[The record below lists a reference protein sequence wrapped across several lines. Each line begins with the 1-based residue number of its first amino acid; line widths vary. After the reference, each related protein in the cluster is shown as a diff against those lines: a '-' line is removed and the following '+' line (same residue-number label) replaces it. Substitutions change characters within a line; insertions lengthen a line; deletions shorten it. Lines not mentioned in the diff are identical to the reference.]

1 MERIFGKNFVYAV
14 DCYEV
19 WRNQKCIN
27 QNDVDGEIIGIV
39 YGEQMYFAYT
49 GLGEASFKRP
59 FKIDLTSY
67 NSQILIADDN
77 SLINEDRIQYFNE
90 EFSGTEEPYICH
102 LFCKFGRIS
111 YIRFATPQENST
123 IFCPIADCIYEY
135 YGDMLELGNFS
146 DESLHKIDSLCRN
159 IIQSSNS
166 THFTISLDD
175 SVNRNMVWNSM
186 ISSFKTELQSLFG
199 RKHQFNTSW
208 DTIVALYTED
218 IIRKYYDTLGY
229 ISYFTF
235 NHICEDVYKA
245 SVSITTE
252 TNVNHSC
259 QLKFKVLFDLIINN
273 SPV

>member
-14 DCYEV
+14 DCYEI
-19 WRNQKCIN
+19 WRNQKCLN
-27 QNDVDGEIIGIV
+27 QNDVDGEIIGIA

-135 YGDMLELGNFS
+135 YGDMIELGRFS
-146 DESLHKIDSLCRN
+146 DESLHKNPVQKPNGCLFASSTPQSTQW
-159 IIQSSNS
+159 IQRDQSIAAAPTRSPW
-166 THFTISLDD
+166 L
-175 SVNRNMVWNSM
+175 
-186 ISSFKTELQSLFG
+186 SFFQTRF
-199 RKHQFNTSW
+199 
-208 DTIVALYTED
+208 
-218 IIRKYYDTLGY
+218 
-229 ISYFTF
+229 
-235 NHICEDVYKA
+235 
-245 SVSITTE
+245 
-252 TNVNHSC
+252 
-259 QLKFKVLFDLIINN
+259 
-273 SPV
+273 